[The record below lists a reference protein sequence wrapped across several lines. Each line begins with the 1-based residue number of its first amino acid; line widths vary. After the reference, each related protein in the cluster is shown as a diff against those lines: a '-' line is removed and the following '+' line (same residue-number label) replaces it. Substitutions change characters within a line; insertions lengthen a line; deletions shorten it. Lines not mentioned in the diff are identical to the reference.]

1 MASSMIHLAVVQEM
15 RKEVSFRDIARLRF
29 GVILP
34 DGVVEGNS
42 HLKKAICENTR
53 YTYDLE
59 LFRDRYG
66 EYMKTDDLYL
76 GYYFHLIQDMFYR
89 RFLYGEH
96 GWNSSIPGNV
106 EKLHR
111 DYEILNGYVAE
122 KYGLSREMIRELD
135 ITGETLAQLA
145 EFDAKGLAEEVRGQF
160 TPMAE
165 EEIRVF
171 TREMADEYIT
181 RAAKFCV
188 EELKTLSAGKP
199 GMDSTEWSWEKPENR
214 SQEKM

>member
-15 RKEVSFRDIARLRF
+15 MKEVSFHDIARLRL

-42 HLKKAICENTR
+42 HLKKEICGNTR

-59 LFRDRYG
+59 AFREQYG
-66 EYMKTDDLYL
+66 VYMKNDDLYL
-76 GYYFHLIQDMFYR
+76 GYYLHLVQDMLYR

-96 GWNSSIPGNV
+96 GWNSSVPGNV

-111 DYEILNGYVAE
+111 DYEILNGYVSE
-122 KYGLSREMIRELD
+122 KYGLSPEMIQEAD
-135 ITGETLAQLA
+135 VSGEPLASLA
-145 EFDAKGLAEEVRGQF
+145 KFDVKGLAEEVRQEF
-160 TPMAE
+160 APME
-165 EEIRVF
+165 EEELSVF

-188 EELKTLSAGKP
+188 GEIRGFWAGKP

-214 SQEKM
+214 A

>member
-15 RKEVSFRDIARLRF
+15 RKEVSFRNIARLRL

-34 DGVVEGNS
+34 DGVVEGNG
-42 HLKKAICENTR
+42 HLKKNICEDTR

-59 LFRDRYG
+59 DFRAQYNA
-66 EYMKTDDLYL
+66 YMKTDDLYL
-76 GYYFHLIQDMFYR
+76 GYYLHLVQDMLYR

-106 EKLHR
+106 GKLHR
-111 DYEILNGYVAE
+111 DYELLNGYVTK
-122 KYGLSREMIRELD
+122 KYGLSPEMIQEADLA
-135 ITGETLAQLA
+135 GEPLAHLA
-145 EFDAKGLAEEVRGQF
+145 EFDVRGLVEEVRQEF
-160 TPMAE
+160 APIE
-165 EEIRVF
+165 EEPLLVF

-188 EELKTLSAGKP
+188 GEIRALLAGKP
-199 GMDSTEWSWEKPENR
+199 GMDSTAWSWEKPENR
-214 SQEKM
+214 T

>member
-15 RKEVSFRDIARLRF
+15 MKEVSFRDIARLRL

-34 DGVVEGNS
+34 DGAVEGNS
-42 HLKKAICENTR
+42 HLKKKICENTR

-59 LFRDRYG
+59 IFREQYG
-66 EYMKTDDLYL
+66 AYMKKDDLYL
-76 GYYFHLIQDMFYR
+76 GYYLHLIQDMLYR

-122 KYGLSREMIRELD
+122 KYGLSREMVQEIDLADEP
-135 ITGETLAQLA
+135 LAQLA
-145 EFDAKGLAEEVRGQF
+145 EFDAKGLAEEVRGEF
-160 TPMAE
+160 APME
-165 EEIRVF
+165 EEELSVF
-171 TREMADEYIT
+171 TKEMADEYIT
-181 RAAKFCV
+181 RAVKFCV
-188 EELKTLSAGKP
+188 EEMKKLSKGKS
-199 GMDSTEWSWEKPENR
+199 GLDSTAWSWEKPENK
-214 SQEKM
+214 S

>member
-15 RKEVSFRDIARLRF
+15 KKEVSFRNIARLRL

-34 DGVVEGNS
+34 DGAVEGDG
-42 HLKKAICENTR
+42 HLKKKICEDTR

-59 LFRDRYG
+59 AFREQYG
-66 EYMKTDDLYL
+66 AHMKTDDLYL
-76 GYYFHLIQDMFYR
+76 GYYLHLVPDMLYR

-111 DYEILNGYVAE
+111 DYELLNGYVAE
-122 KYGLSREMIRELD
+122 KYGLSPDMIREVDLA
-135 ITGETLAQLA
+135 GEPLAHLA
-145 EFDAKGLAEEVRGQF
+145 EFDVRGLVEEVRQEF
-160 TPMAE
+160 VPIE
-165 EEIRVF
+165 EEPLLVF

-181 RAAKFCV
+181 RAAI
-188 EELKTLSAGKP
+188 
-199 GMDSTEWSWEKPENR
+199 MWR
-214 SQEKM
+214 

>member
-15 RKEVSFRDIARLRF
+15 MKEVSFRDIARLRL

-34 DGVVEGNS
+34 DGAVEGNS
-42 HLKKAICENTR
+42 HLKKKICENTR

-59 LFRDRYG
+59 IFREQYG
-66 EYMKTDDLYL
+66 AYMKKDDLYL
-76 GYYFHLIQDMFYR
+76 GYYLHLIQDMLYR

-122 KYGLSREMIRELD
+122 KYGLSREMVQEIDLADEP
-135 ITGETLAQLA
+135 LAQLA
-145 EFDAKGLAEEVRGQF
+145 EFDAKGLAEEVRGEF
-160 TPMAE
+160 APME
-165 EEIRVF
+165 EEELSVF
-171 TREMADEYIT
+171 TKEMADEYIT
-181 RAAKFCV
+181 RAVKFCV
-188 EELKTLSAGKP
+188 GRNENTFRRKIRSGQYSVELGKTRK
-199 GMDSTEWSWEKPENR
+199 
-214 SQEKM
+214 